1 MEIFTLIVS
10 IMGGG
15 VIVGVMEW
23 IRSVWSAK
31 KEQKISFLDKQI
43 RELYGPLNYFVCQT
57 ERLFELNTKIHNA
70 YKIEY
75 IDTKYGN
82 DKITR
87 KNLDEKVNITLDIA
101 NKYISYAENNNLK
114 IEEILNKNYSLIDPD
129 DIELFLTFFENH
141 IRSSTERDKSGK
153 LEIPLEIYKKIGDI
167 YFLKP
172 DFIKKVKE
180 KFLDK
185 KNEFDKLIY

>member
-57 ERLFELNTKIHNA
+57 SSNAVNVVKAMPNRKI
-70 YKIEY
+70 I
-75 IDTKYGN
+75 
-82 DKITR
+82 
-87 KNLDEKVNITLDIA
+87 
-101 NKYISYAENNNLK
+101 
-114 IEEILNKNYSLIDPD
+114 
-129 DIELFLTFFENH
+129 
-141 IRSSTERDKSGK
+141 
-153 LEIPLEIYKKIGDI
+153 
-167 YFLKP
+167 
-172 DFIKKVKE
+172 
-180 KFLDK
+180 
-185 KNEFDKLIY
+185 

>member
-1 MEIFTLIVS
+1 M
-10 IMGGG
+10 
-15 VIVGVMEW
+15 
-23 IRSVWSAK
+23 
-31 KEQKISFLDKQI
+31 
-43 RELYGPLNYFVCQT
+43 
-57 ERLFELNTKIHNA
+57 NTKIHNA

>member
-185 KNEFDKLIY
+185 KNEFNKLIY